1 MADDRWQPVE
11 DWWSSH
17 DHHHLFPYKMPQNN
31 ASSGGTSGGGG
42 GGSYGAAQPPAAHW
56 WYPNQPA
63 PLHIPQPVS
72 RGAMPRQVKS
82 DVKPRGRMTAYAY
95 FVQMCREEHKK
106 KHPDEH
112 VVFADFSRMCAERW
126 KSMTDKDKK
135 RFHDLADKDKQ
146 RYETEMKDY
155 TPSEN
160 DKRKSKKRKKK
171 DPNAP
176 KRPLTAFFLFSNV
189 ERSKVKEVNPEY
201 TAGDTSKELGR
212 RWSEIDPS
220 VKGKYQEL
228 ADKEKARYD
237 KEMSE
242 YKLKGKFTSQVK
254 KDEEDDSAEDEDDDD
269 VQ

>member
-1 MADDRWQPVE
+1 
-11 DWWSSH
+11 SN
-17 DHHHLFPYKMPQNN
+17 FK
-31 ASSGGTSGGGG
+31 
-42 GGSYGAAQPPAAHW
+42 
-56 WYPNQPA
+56 
-63 PLHIPQPVS
+63 I
-72 RGAMPRQVKS
+72 
-82 DVKPRGRMTAYAY
+82 
-95 FVQMCREEHKK
+95 CI
-106 KHPDEH
+106 
-112 VVFADFSRMCAERW
+112 
-126 KSMTDKDKK
+126 SMTDKDKK

-176 KRPLTAFFLFSNV
+176 KRPL
-189 ERSKVKEVNPEY
+189 SKVKEVNPEY

-237 KEMSE
+237 KVSPFLFFPIFQNDWLNLMEERKLGQHGTLVTPVQDESKPLSWHLASCSTIGPTQYAIVKCPQGRRVVWRRRKRDSVEPPPPCRMSI
-242 YKLKGKFTSQVK
+242 LLL
-254 KDEEDDSAEDEDDDD
+254 
-269 VQ
+269 

>member
-1 MADDRWQPVE
+1 
-11 DWWSSH
+11 SN
-17 DHHHLFPYKMPQNN
+17 FK
-31 ASSGGTSGGGG
+31 
-42 GGSYGAAQPPAAHW
+42 
-56 WYPNQPA
+56 
-63 PLHIPQPVS
+63 I
-72 RGAMPRQVKS
+72 
-82 DVKPRGRMTAYAY
+82 
-95 FVQMCREEHKK
+95 CI
-106 KHPDEH
+106 
-112 VVFADFSRMCAERW
+112 
-126 KSMTDKDKK
+126 SMTDKDKK

-176 KRPLTAFFLFSNV
+176 KRPL
-189 ERSKVKEVNPEY
+189 SKVKEVNPEY

-237 KEMSE
+237 KVSPFLFFPIFQNDWLNLMEERKLGQHVRNSEMSTR
-242 YKLKGKFTSQVK
+242 TSRGVAAPEARFCRAPPPCRMSILMRGNIPNRFVYMLNRMRPSRRRYIAALARHFFSFPK
-254 KDEEDDSAEDEDDDD
+254 I
-269 VQ
+269 